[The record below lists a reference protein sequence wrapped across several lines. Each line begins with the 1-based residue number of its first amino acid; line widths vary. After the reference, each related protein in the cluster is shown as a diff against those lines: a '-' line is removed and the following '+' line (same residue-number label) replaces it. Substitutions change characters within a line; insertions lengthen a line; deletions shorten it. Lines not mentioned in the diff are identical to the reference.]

1 MKNIDNG
8 KNTTSSIVRPTTQ
21 MILICISLSIIA
33 YTAYIKINQY
43 NIYDPEKPII
53 QVTPEIYAK
62 LGATPELVTVG
73 LRINQFKKFNMIT
86 SKFEFNGIIWFEFN
100 QYAVDLESLGKFV
113 FEEGVIDYKS
123 SPDVHIKEDRIMVRY
138 NISATVSS
146 PFNYVHFPFDNH
158 RLNIIVANYFVS
170 PSTVIFQ
177 TTDPNFIVDQNPKE
191 HGWQLFNKTVSAGFE
206 KSELDPHDPTKTA
219 FYPLAI
225 FSLDYTQYGI
235 RYLLSIMLPLLL
247 LFYLSLFSFSRPSE
261 EELDLSLGG
270 VTGILGYRFVI
281 ESFSPNP
288 GYFILAD
295 YLFFLFLGAS
305 AAIFIFNVFDK
316 YVPALGR
323 KRRFIALLLIHTIVA
338 GSCVYLFL
346 S

>member
-1 MKNIDNG
+1 MKTENYES
-8 KNTTSSIVRPTTQ
+8 NTATIVRPITQ
-21 MILICISLSIIA
+21 VICMFVSFAIIA
-33 YTAYIKINQY
+33 YAAYTKISQL

-53 QVTPEIYAK
+53 HITPEIYAR
-62 LGATPELVTVG
+62 LGATPEFINVG
-73 LRINQFKKFNMIT
+73 LRINQFKKFNMVA

-100 QYAVDLESLGKFV
+100 QYAIDIETLGKFV
-113 FEEGVIDYKS
+113 FEEGTIDYKS
-123 SPDVHIKEDRIMVRY
+123 SPDVHVTDDRMLVRY
-138 NISATVSS
+138 NISATVSC
-146 PFNYVHFPFDNH
+146 PFNYTYFPVDNH

-170 PSTVIFQ
+170 PSTIIFQ
-177 TTDPNFIVDQNPKE
+177 STDPNFIVEQNPTE
-191 HGWQLFNKTVSAGFE
+191 YGWQLFNKTVSAGFE
-206 KSELDPHDPTKTA
+206 KSELDPHDPKKTA

-270 VTGILGYRFVI
+270 ITGILGYRFVI

-288 GYFILAD
+288 GYFILSD
-295 YLFFLFLGAS
+295 YLFFLFLGAT
-305 AAIFIFNVFDK
+305 ATIFIFNMFDK
-316 YVPALGR
+316 YVPALG
-323 KRRFIALLLIHTIVA
+323 KRRKFNALIFIHAVVALTCA
-338 GSCVYLFL
+338 YLFL